1 MSSRHPKPE
10 SEFAPQPSLL
20 TFCVVIS
27 LFGSFLWGMAASVRG
42 LDATLLWPLLVFG
55 VPLGWLLARTG
66 DSVAWL
72 LVMALTWTRWREL
85 SVALLW
91 TVAIT
96 AVLVYLA
103 KNYFKRERPS
113 DPHRGLGA
121 DKFSF
126 PSGHAARV
134 TAVAITLSFL
144 FPLWTV
150 AFLLWGTAVAL
161 SRVAL
166 ARHFFSDVIG
176 GTLVGLVVSLLLQ
189 LFR

>member
-1 MSSRHPKPE
+1 MNQKGRKDREEIENLASSGLSAVKLPLSP
-10 SEFAPQPSLL
+10 ALL
-20 TFCVVIS
+20 ARDEAWS
-27 LFGSFLWGMAASVRG
+27 QRLAMWGQAGWRRWLA
-42 LDATLLWPLLVFG
+42 
-55 VPLGWLLARTG
+55 WLLARTG

-72 LVMALTWTRWREL
+72 LVIAVTWTRWREL

-91 TVAIT
+91 TVALT

-103 KNYFKRERPS
+103 KYYFKRERPS

-166 ARHFFSDVIG
+166 ARHFFSDIIG
-176 GTLVGLVVSLLLQ
+176 GAVVGLVVSLLLRPF
-189 LFR
+189 L

>member
-1 MSSRHPKPE
+1 MSDAESPELKRIALPLSPELLARDEAWSRRL
-10 SEFAPQPSLL
+10 A
-20 TFCVVIS
+20 V
-27 LFGSFLWGMAASVRG
+27 WGRTGWRRWLA
-42 LDATLLWPLLVFG
+42 
-55 VPLGWLLARTG
+55 WLLARTG

-72 LVMALTWTRWREL
+72 LIIALTWSRWREL

-91 TVAIT
+91 TVAVT

-103 KNYFKRERPS
+103 KYYFKRERPS

-144 FPLWTV
+144 FPLWTA
-150 AFLLWGTAVAL
+150 AFLLWGTAVSL

-166 ARHFFSDVIG
+166 ARHFLSDIIG
-176 GTLVGLVVSLLLQ
+176 GAAVGFVVGLLLQ
-189 LFR
+189 LFL